1 MRRAATAAISSPR
14 DRASRVLIIAPTARS
29 STTDADELRLQ
40 GTVNVEDALVEI
52 PQATPGVSSTNNND
66 SNGITTVTLCG
77 LSDVHTL
84 VLIDGK
90 RWIAA
95 GNTGVADL
103 NIIPV
108 SLIRRVEVVTIRTQ
122 IGYRFASPRKS
133 DFSRSGIW
141 VRPNSIGSRWAPT
154 PMTVRR

>member
-1 MRRAATAAISSPR
+1 MRRPATVAISSSR
-14 DRASRVLIIAPTARS
+14 DRASRFLIIAPTARS
-29 STTDADELRLQ
+29 STTDAEELRLQ
-40 GTVNVEDALVEI
+40 GTVNVEDALVQI
-52 PQATPGVSSTNNND
+52 PHATPGVSSTNNNG
-66 SNGITTVTLCG
+66 SNGITTVNLCG
-77 LSDVHTL
+77 LGDERTL
-84 VLIDGK
+84 VLVNGK
-90 RWIAA
+90 RWIPA

-103 NIIPV
+103 NTIPV

-141 VRPNSIGSRWAPT
+141 VRPNSIGSRWTPT